1 MLGQDLI
8 TASISNNLVE
18 AERLLD
24 LGVDKDYRDEV
35 FALPFSFLVFSLLD
49 PLSLFSEWMLGF
61 LVGMCL

>member
-35 FALPFSFLVFSLLD
+35 FALVFLFLSFL
-49 PLSLFSEWMLGF
+49 LFF
-61 LVGMCL
+61 A